1 MLGTWQSV
9 ALVDLNQGNPR
20 RSPRLSFLPGQ
31 RRPVGWCPVQ
41 THEIRK
47 RFLDH
52 FVNAGHTEVP
62 SASVILDDPNL
73 LFVNAGM
80 VQFVPFFLGQR
91 TAPYTTATSIQ
102 KCIRTPDIDE
112 VGITTRHNTFF
123 QMAGNFSFGDYFK
136 RGAIELAWT
145 LLTNPVSEGG
155 YGFDPER
162 LWATVFYDDDEAVAL
177 WQEVAGLPPERIQ
190 RRGMADNYWSM
201 GIPGPCGPCS
211 EIYYDRGP
219 EYGVEGG
226 PEADENRYIEIWNL
240 VFMQNERGEGTSKD
254 DFEILGPLPRQNIDT
269 GMGVERIACLLQGV
283 DNVYETDLLRPVIDT
298 VEQYAPRGYG
308 QGNGTDDIR
317 YRVIADHT
325 RTAAIIIADGVTPS
339 NEGRGYVLRRLLR
352 RIIRSAKLLGIE
364 APIVGE
370 LMATVRDAMGPSYPE
385 LVTDFDRISRIA
397 VAEETAFNRTL
408 ASGSKLFEDAATAT
422 RSSGK
427 TQLAGS
433 DAFALHDTYGFP
445 IELTLEMAAEAGLSV
460 DELGFR
466 ELMAEQR
473 RRAKAD
479 AAARKH
485 AHADLS
491 AFRELVDAGPTE
503 FTGFDELSSEARI
516 LGIFVDGKR
525 VPVVAHHAPGDTEL
539 RVEIVLDRTPLYA
552 ESGGQIADAG
562 WITGTGGSQSAKAAV
577 TDVQKIAKSLWVHRV
592 NVESGEFVEG
602 DTIVAAVD
610 PHWRRGATQ
619 GHSGTHMV
627 HAALR
632 QVLGPNAVQAGSL
645 NRPGYLRFDFNSQ
658 SALTEE
664 QRNQV
669 EEVSN
674 EAVQADYPVNTFL
687 TGLEKAKAMGAMAMF
702 GEQYPDEVRVVEIGG
717 PFSLEL
723 CGGTHVNN
731 SAQIG
736 PITILGESSVGSGVR
751 RVEAYVGL
759 DSFRHLSKERALMAG
774 LASSLKV
781 PSDEVPARVA
791 ILVEKL
797 KTAEKELERVR
808 LNAARSGAADAAGT
822 AEQIGTVRLVAQRM
836 ASGMSAGDLRSLVGD
851 IKSRLGSDPGVVV
864 LIAEADSENGPTVP
878 FVVAANQA
886 AQDAGVRAN
895 ELVQCVSTAV
905 GGRGGGKPD
914 LAQGSGKD
922 AAGIEAALAAVRAE
936 LARG

>member
-1 MLGTWQSV
+1 M
-9 ALVDLNQGNPR
+9 
-20 RSPRLSFLPGQ
+20 
-31 RRPVGWCPVQ
+31 Q

-52 FVNAGHTEVP
+52 FVQAGHTEVP

-91 TAPYTTATSIQ
+91 TPPYDTATSIQ

-136 RGAIELAWT
+136 RRAIELAWT
-145 LLTNPVSEGG
+145 LLTKPVAEGG

-162 LWATVFYDDDEAVAL
+162 LWATVFYDDDEAVQL
-177 WQEVAGLPPERIQ
+177 WQEVAGLPIERIQ

-240 VFMQNERGEGTSKD
+240 VFMQNERGEGTSKE
-254 DFEILGPLPRQNIDT
+254 DFEILGPLPRKNIDT
-269 GMGVERIACLLQGV
+269 GMGVERIACLLQNV
-283 DNVYETDLLRPVIDT
+283 DNVYETDLLRPVIDK
-298 VEQYAPRGYG
+298 VAEYAPRGYG
-308 QGNGTDDIR
+308 QGSHEDDVR
-317 YRVIADHT
+317 YRVIADHS
-325 RTAAIIIADGVTPS
+325 RTAAIIIGDGVTPG

-352 RIIRSAKLLGIE
+352 RIIRAAKLLGVE
-364 APIVGE
+364 QPIMAE
-370 LMATVRDAMGPSYPE
+370 LMVTVRDAMGPSYPE
-385 LVTDFDRISRIA
+385 LVSDFDRIQRIA

-408 ASGSKLFEDAATAT
+408 ASGSKLFEDAAAAT
-422 RSSGK
+422 KSAGK
-427 TQLAGS
+427 SVLGGS
-433 DAFALHDTYGFP
+433 EAFTLHDTYGFP

-503 FTGFDELSSEARI
+503 FTGFDELTSEARI

-525 VPVVAHHAPGDTEL
+525 VPVVAHGGREQAAE

-562 WITGTGGSQSAKAAV
+562 WISGTGGGGAAKAAV
-577 TDVQKIAKSLWVHRV
+577 TDVQKIAKTLWVHRV

-602 DTIVAAVD
+602 DTVTAAVD
-610 PHWRRGATQ
+610 PEWRRGATQ

-645 NRPGYLRFDFNSQ
+645 NRPGYLRFDFNYQ
-658 SALTEE
+658 GALSDE
-664 QRNQV
+664 QRAQV
-669 EEVSN
+669 EEVTN
-674 EAVQADYPVNTFL
+674 EAVQADFEVHTFNEK
-687 TGLEKAKAMGAMAMF
+687 LEKAKAMGAMAMF
-702 GEQYPDEVRVVEIGG
+702 GESYPDEVRVVEIGG

-723 CGGTHVNN
+723 CGGTHVHN

-736 PITILGESSVGSGVR
+736 PVTILGESSVGSGVR
-751 RVEAYVGL
+751 RGEAYVGL
-759 DSFRHLSKERALMAG
+759 DSFRHLAKERALMAG
-774 LASSLKV
+774 LATSLKV
-781 PSDEVPARVA
+781 PSEEVPARVA
-791 ILVEKL
+791 NLVERL
-797 KTAEKELERVR
+797 KAAEKELDRVR
-808 LNAARSGAADAAGT
+808 LATARAAAANAAAGAAQVGK
-822 AEQIGTVRLVAQRM
+822 VRLVALRM
-836 ASGMSAGDLRSLVGD
+836 SAGMNAGDLRSLVGD
-851 IKSRLGSDPGVVV
+851 IRGKMGSEPGVVV
-864 LIAEADSENGPTVP
+864 LISEGDEGTVP
-878 FVVAANQA
+878 FVVATNPA
-886 AQDAGVRAN
+886 AQDAGLRAN
-895 ELVQCVSTAV
+895 DLIKQISSAV
-905 GGRGGGKPD
+905 DGRGGGKAD
-914 LAQGSGKD
+914 LAQGSGKNPGGID
-922 AAGIEAALAAVRAE
+922 AALGAVRAE
-936 LARG
+936 IARS

>member
-1 MLGTWQSV
+1 
-9 ALVDLNQGNPR
+9 
-20 RSPRLSFLPGQ
+20 
-31 RRPVGWCPVQ
+31 VQ

-52 FVNAGHTEVP
+52 FVDAGHTEVP

-80 VQFVPFFLGQR
+80 VQFVPYFLGQR
-91 TAPYTTATSIQ
+91 TPPYATATSIQ

-136 RGAIELAWT
+136 RRAIELAWT
-145 LLTNPVSEGG
+145 LLTNPVAEGG

-162 LWATVFYDDDEAVAL
+162 LWATVFYDDDEAIEL
-177 WQEVAGLPPERIQ
+177 WQEIAGLPPERIQ

-211 EIYYDRGP
+211 EIYFDRGP
-219 EYGVEGG
+219 EYGIEGG
-226 PEADENRYIEIWNL
+226 PEANEDRYIEIWNL
-240 VFMQNERGEGTSKD
+240 VFMQNERGDGTSKE

-269 GMGVERIACLLQGV
+269 GMGVERIACLLQNV
-283 DNVYETDLLRPVIDT
+283 DNVYETDLLRPVIDK
-298 VEQYAPRGYG
+298 VAVYSPRGYG
-308 QGNGTDDIR
+308 RGSHEDDVR
-317 YRVIADHT
+317 YRVIADHS

-352 RIIRSAKLLGIE
+352 RIIRAAKLLGIE
-364 APIVGE
+364 RPIIGE
-370 LMATVRDAMGPSYPE
+370 LMSTVRDSTGPSYPE
-385 LVTDFDRISRIA
+385 LVDDFDRISRIA

-408 ASGSKLFEDAATAT
+408 ASGSKLFDETAAATK
-422 RSSGK
+422 SSGK
-427 TQLAGS
+427 TVLTGS

-445 IELTLEMAAEAGLSV
+445 IELTLEMAAEAGLTV

-466 ELMAEQR
+466 ELMSEQR

-503 FTGFDELSSEARI
+503 FTGFDELASQARI

-525 VPVVAHHAPGDTEL
+525 VPVVAHHPRVHSEDSPAE

-562 WITGTGGSQSAKAAV
+562 QISGTGTSESARAAV
-577 TDVQKIAKSLWVHRV
+577 SDVQKIGKTLWVHRV

-602 DTIVAAVD
+602 DTVIASVDAA
-610 PHWRRGATQ
+610 WRRGATQ

-632 QVLGPNAVQAGSL
+632 EVLGPNAVQAGSL
-645 NRPGYLRFDFNSQ
+645 NRPGYLRFDFNWQGALTDSQ
-658 SALTEE
+658 SS
-664 QRNQV
+664 
-669 EEVSN
+669 EVQEITN
-674 EAVQADYPVNTFL
+674 EAVQADYPVNTFSTEL
-687 TGLEKAKAMGAMAMF
+687 DKAKAMGAMALF
-702 GEQYPDEVRVVEIGG
+702 GEQYPDQVRVVEIGG

-723 CGGTHVNN
+723 CGGTHVHN

-736 PITILGESSVGSGVR
+736 PVTILGESSVGSGVR

-759 DSFRHLSKERALMAG
+759 DSFRHLAKERALMAG

-791 ILVEKL
+791 NLVERL
-797 KTAEKELERVR
+797 KAAEKELDRMR
-808 LNAARSGAADAAGT
+808 LSGARASASNAAAAAQQVGK
-822 AEQIGTVRLVAQRM
+822 VRLVAQRM
-836 ASGMSAGDLRSLVGD
+836 AAGMTAGDLRSLVGD
-851 IKSRLGSDPGVVV
+851 IRGRLGPEPGVVV
-864 LIAEADSENGPTVP
+864 LISESEGTVP
-878 FVVAANQA
+878 FVVATNQA
-886 AQDAGVRAN
+886 AQDDGLRAN
-895 ELVQCVSTAV
+895 DLVAPIAAAV
-905 GGRGGGKPD
+905 GGRGGGKAD

-922 AAGIEAALAAVRAE
+922 PSGIDAALAGVRAE
-936 LARG
+936 LARL

>member
-1 MLGTWQSV
+1 
-9 ALVDLNQGNPR
+9 
-20 RSPRLSFLPGQ
+20 
-31 RRPVGWCPVQ
+31 
-41 THEIRK
+41 
-47 RFLDH
+47 
-52 FVNAGHTEVP
+52 VP

-80 VQFVPFFLGQR
+80 VQFVPYFLGQR
-91 TAPYTTATSIQ
+91 TPPYATATSIQ

-136 RGAIELAWT
+136 RRAIELAWT
-145 LLTNPVSEGG
+145 LLTNPVEEGG

-162 LWATVFYDDDEAVAL
+162 LWATVFYDDDEAVEL
-177 WQEVAGLPPERIQ
+177 WREIAGLPPERIQ

-219 EYGVEGG
+219 DYGIEGG
-226 PEADENRYIEIWNL
+226 PEANEDRYIEIWNL
-240 VFMQNERGEGTSKD
+240 VFMQNERGDGTSKE
-254 DFEILGPLPRQNIDT
+254 DFEILGPLPRKNIDT
-269 GMGVERIACLLQGV
+269 GMGVERIACLLQDV
-283 DNVYETDLLRPVIDT
+283 DNVYETDLLRPVIDR
-298 VEQYAPRGYG
+298 VAEYSPIPYG
-308 QGNGTDDIR
+308 NHGTHASDVR

-325 RTAAIIIADGVTPS
+325 RTAAIIIGDGVTPS

-352 RIIRSAKLLGIE
+352 RIIRAAKLLGIE
-364 APIVGE
+364 RPIIGE
-370 LMATVRDAMGPSYPE
+370 LMATVRDSTGACYPE

-408 ASGSKLFEDAATAT
+408 ASGSRLFEEAAAATRA
-422 RSSGK
+422 SGK
-427 TQLAGS
+427 SVLTGA

-445 IELTLEMAAEAGLSV
+445 IELTLEMAAEADLSV

-503 FTGFDELSSEARI
+503 FTGFDELSSQARI

-525 VPVVAHHAPGDTEL
+525 VPVVAHRP
-539 RVEIVLDRTPLYA
+539 RVHSEDKQAERIEIVLDRTPLYA

-562 WITGTGGSQSAKAAV
+562 QISGTGTGESAKAAV
-577 TDVQKIAKSLWVHRV
+577 TDVQKIGKTLWVHRV

-602 DTIVAAVD
+602 DTVIASVD
-610 PHWRRGATQ
+610 PSWRRGATQ

-658 SALTEE
+658 SALTEA

-669 EEVSN
+669 EEVAN
-674 EAVQADYPVNTFL
+674 EAVQADFAVNTFVTEL
-687 TGLEKAKAMGAMAMF
+687 DKAKAMGAMAMF
-702 GEQYPDEVRVVEIGG
+702 GEQYPDRVRVVEIGG

-723 CGGTHVNN
+723 CGGTHVHN

-736 PITILGESSVGSGVR
+736 PITILSESSVGSGVR

-759 DSFRHLSKERALMAG
+759 DSFRHLAKERALMAG

-791 ILVEKL
+791 TLVDRL
-797 KTAEKELERVR
+797 KAAEKELDRIR
-808 LNAARSGAADAAGT
+808 LAGARASAAEAAAA
-822 AEQIGTVRLVAQRM
+822 AEQIGTVRLVARRM
-836 ASGMSAGDLRSLVGD
+836 TAGMTGADLRSLVGD
-851 IKSRLGSDPGVVV
+851 IRGRLGSEPAVVV
-864 LIAEADSENGPTVP
+864 LISESEGSVP
-878 FVVAANQA
+878 FVVATNQA
-886 AQDAGVRAN
+886 AQDAGLSASD
-895 ELVQCVSTAV
+895 LVAPVAAAV
-905 GGRGGGKPD
+905 GGRGGGKAD
-914 LAQGSGKD
+914 LSQGSGKD
-922 AAGIEAALAAVRAE
+922 PAGIDAALAGVRAE
-936 LARG
+936 LARR